1 MRRKNF
7 PGNEKW
13 NKKVPAKNSYVKQAL
28 VSSSRG
34 DGMDVPRSLEKGS
47 DVNYIEENYIH
58 LPISGTPFKKFSPV
72 TGIKMN

>member
-1 MRRKNF
+1 M
-7 PGNEKW
+7 
-13 NKKVPAKNSYVKQAL
+13 KQAL